1 MRHAKLLPPGEVFV
15 VETTPVL
22 QREAFTT
29 TGGGGGGG
37 GRGGLGRPAVR
48 VRVKFVRDVEGRFGE
63 VRFGAGMLADHSPGR
78 YEGCLG
84 LLGRGVLG

>member
-1 MRHAKLLPPGEVFV
+1 MQNAKLLPPGEVFV

-22 QREAFTT
+22 QRDAFADSA
-29 TGGGGGGG
+29 
-37 GRGGLGRPAVR
+37 RSRAGLGRPAVR

-63 VRFGAGMLADHSPGR
+63 VRFGAGMLGDHSPGR

-84 LLGRGVLG
+84 MLGRGVLG